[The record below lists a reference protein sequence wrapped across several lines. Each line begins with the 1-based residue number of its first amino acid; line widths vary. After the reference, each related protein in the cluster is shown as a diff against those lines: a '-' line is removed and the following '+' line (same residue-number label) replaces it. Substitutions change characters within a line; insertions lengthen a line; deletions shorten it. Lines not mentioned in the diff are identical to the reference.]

1 VLGWENVDLQSR
13 IAYSSLVLQ
22 SAINNMP
29 PHIHRLNFILLLDKL
44 NPVNA
49 LKHPRLGPQF
59 LHTFMKCCPD
69 RLKQAVM
76 VTGTTGRIFYNMT
89 KALAPKSLVDK
100 IEVFNDRR
108 TAGRFMIKKKILHC
122 VHSRICT
129 MSSEETTDDL
139 LIEDLLLPSFLGGS
153 LKHDE
158 DIAKNLPL
166 MLAELSK
173 GMNSSVS
180 DISAT

>member
-1 VLGWENVDLQSR
+1 M
-13 IAYSSLVLQ
+13 Q

-29 PHIHRLNFILLLDKL
+29 PHVHSLNFILLMDKF

-49 LKHPRLGPQF
+49 IKHPRLGPQF
-59 LHTFMKCCPD
+59 LQTFMKCCPD

-100 IEVFNDRR
+100 IEVFNDRHA
-108 TAGRFMIKKKILHC
+108 AGRFLIKKKILHS
-122 VHSRICT
+122 VHNTTCT
-129 MSSEETTDDL
+129 LSSEGTADDL
-139 LIEDLLLPSFLGGS
+139 LNEEILLPSFLGGN

-158 DIAKNLPL
+158 DVTKNLPL
-166 MLAELSK
+166 MLEELSK
-173 GMNSSVS
+173 EMITSGNGKCSK
-180 DISAT
+180 